1 LRFQRVLTYV
11 LILSMAI
18 PLPGQFGPP
27 KPPPFSGSSSWGI
40 TIFPFTL
47 VLIPLMI
54 AWMMDYISRPS
65 EIPAERRRGTDPVIV
80 AMIFLVGAATVSVI
94 ATHADWRH
102 ASMWLWLIGLFAF
115 ARYRMPRIVGRG
127 QVAMALAWVMCLLAL
142 ISAAQ
147 FVTGRPVGAVATFFQ
162 HTVRSAQVY
171 SGTGGGGIVKRVQG
185 TFFSTDVFAMFLLYV
200 LLWFVA
206 VTRTVKSKFIVLVML
221 GCGILVGMTF
231 SRGVWATTLLTVPL
245 IMIVFIRRR
254 QMPLSRLVTMT
265 AVFVF
270 AVTLAFV
277 IAASTIF
284 ARLSATQVSTSA
296 QTRDTASAVGICVL
310 EHRPLFGVGYGAL
323 VLRQNIGNPSCNP
336 DGNAIRPH
344 NIYIQ
349 DWAEQGIFT
358 LVAYLAVGFAM
369 LYEALRR
376 RRIDDEGNRAMRT
389 AVAFGILAWLL
400 FMTVYATANDYNV
413 MPIWLLL
420 GGYSLTLLDTS
431 KKILEPLGGAAPLDY
446 LPPAEHRELVTA

>member
-1 LRFQRVLTYV
+1 LRFQRVLVYV
-11 LILSMAI
+11 LIFSMAL

-27 KPPPFSGSSSWGI
+27 KPPPLAGSSSSWGI

-47 VLIPLMI
+47 VLIPLTI

-65 EIPAERRRGTDPVIV
+65 DIPIERRRGTDPVIV
-80 AMIFLVGAATVSVI
+80 AMFCLVGAATVSVI

-102 ASMWLWLIGLFAF
+102 VFMWIWLIGLFAF

-127 QVAMALAWVMCLLAL
+127 QVALALAWVMCLLAL

-162 HTVRSAQVY
+162 HQVRSAQVY
-171 SGTGGGGIVKRVQG
+171 SNSGGGGLLKRVQG

-206 VTRTVKSKFIVLVML
+206 VTRTVKNNFIVLVML
-221 GCGILVGMTF
+221 GCGILIGMTF
-231 SRGVWATTLLTVPL
+231 SRGVWGTMLLTVPL

-254 QMPLSRLVTMT
+254 QMLLTRLITMV

-270 AVTLAFV
+270 GVTFAFV
-277 IAASTIF
+277 LAASTIF

-296 QTRDTASAVGICVL
+296 QTRDTAAQVGICVL
-310 EHRPLFGVGYGAL
+310 EHRPIFGVGYQAFTL
-323 VLRQNIGNPSCNP
+323 HQNIDNCNP

-358 LVAYLAVGFAM
+358 LLTYLAVGFAM
-369 LYEALRR
+369 LYEAVRKR
-376 RRIDDEGNRAMRT
+376 TFDEEGNQAMRT
-389 AVAFGILAWLL
+389 AVAFGILAWLF
-400 FMTVYATANDYNV
+400 FMAVYATANDYNV
-413 MPIWLLL
+413 MPIWILL
-420 GGYSLTLLDTS
+420 GGYSLTLLDTR
-431 KKILEPLGGAAPLDY
+431 KKILEPLGGPAPLEY
-446 LPPAEHRELVTA
+446 PPPPQPRALLTA